1 MIDSVHVPKCE
12 WQIQAEKSQINEDTC
27 ITRHKWDQIKHGVRM
42 GSGCEL
48 WLELNIQYPTLRV
61 LQVWISLA
69 DVAQRRRNKR
79 QGMI

>member
-1 MIDSVHVPKCE
+1 
-12 WQIQAEKSQINEDTC
+12 
-27 ITRHKWDQIKHGVRM
+27 M
-42 GSGCEL
+42 GSGCVL

-79 QGMI
+79 QGMSLEVK